1 MSALD
6 KPTFERIEAYVLDR
20 LNAEERFAF
29 EQRLAT
35 DAELRAEVDLERENI
50 LAIELGGL
58 QRVLKQVRVEHAPQQ
73 GERGGWSSYLKYA
86 AVLAVLFSVGLWFLA
101 RPAANERAFAAHFT
115 PDPGLP
121 VAMSAS
127 DDHAFHDAMVAYKLG
142 DHDEAIGKWSALLKK
157 GPTSDT
163 LRYYIGCAELNAGRG
178 DRAAPLLLSVAEQSS
193 SAFAMKARWFGFL
206 ALVQSGDL
214 AAARAVHF
222 PVDHPYAT
230 KAKAVIAELE

>member
-20 LNAEERFAF
+20 LNADERFEF
-29 EQRLAT
+29 EQRMAE
-35 DAELRAEVDLERENI
+35 DAALRAEVELERENI

-73 GERGGWSSYLKYA
+73 EERGGLSTYLKYA
-86 AVLAVLFSVGLWFLA
+86 AVVAVILSAALWFIS
-101 RPAANERAFAAHFT
+101 RPNGHERAFAAHFT
-115 PDPGLP
+115 SDPGLP

-157 GPTSDT
+157 DPTNDT
-163 LRYYIGCAELNAGRG
+163 LQYYIGCAELNAGRG
-178 DRAAPLLLSVAEQSS
+178 DRAAPLLLSVAERPN
-193 SAFAMKARWFGFL
+193 SAFAVKARWFGFL
-206 ALVQSGDL
+206 ALVRNGDMV
-214 AAARAVHF
+214 AARSVVF

-230 KAKAVIAELE
+230 KAKAVIAELD